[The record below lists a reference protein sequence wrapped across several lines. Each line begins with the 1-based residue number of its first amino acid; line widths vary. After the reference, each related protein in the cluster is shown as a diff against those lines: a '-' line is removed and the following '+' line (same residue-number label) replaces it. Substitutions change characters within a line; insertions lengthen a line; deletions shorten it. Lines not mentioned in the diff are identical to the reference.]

1 MQCEASPG
9 HVAVFFPSY
18 GLMEGIMNR
27 FKMQSQVKILE
38 GRDWDK
44 QKCDQIL
51 QTLFDE
57 RENGRQVL
65 LCGVYGAKLSEGI
78 DYNDGILDAVVC
90 TAYKFLLLAPNR
102 KI

>member
-1 MQCEASPG
+1 
-9 HVAVFFPSY
+9 
-18 GLMEGIMNR
+18 MNR

-65 LCGVYGAKLSEGI
+65 LCGMQTKLSEELI
-78 DYNDGILDAVVC
+78 
-90 TAYKFLLLAPNR
+90 TMMEF
-102 KI
+102 